1 MNKRI
6 DIFILIDAL
15 GWEFIKDR
23 PFLDDIAVTKQQVKS
38 ILGFSSGV
46 IPSILT
52 GQYPQKHNHW
62 SLFYYSPE
70 TSPFRWTKFLHWLP
84 RPVLRSR
91 ITRKIIEEI
100 SRRLMGYTGYF
111 ETYLIPVEQ
120 LCLFDI
126 CEKKSI
132 YKSKGIESASSVF
145 DRWDEAGINYA
156 TLTYPLKDKEIFD
169 KAKELINSSANDRY
183 FLYFA
188 EFDALLHASCKDK
201 EKVDQAIDFYEA
213 QIREIYDT
221 ASKKYTDVNLS
232 IFSDHGMAA
241 VVEEV
246 DLKKQIDNLGF
257 LLPHDYVA
265 FYDSTMARFW
275 YFTPEAKEKITAL
288 LREQSFGHLLSVEE
302 IANNYVDF
310 KRSRYGE
317 SIFLIN
323 TGTVINPSHMGSKAP
338 HGMHGFN
345 INHPSMDAALVSNK
359 HHDGIRDVK
368 DFFGLMIG
376 GLNKKIKVLYFLNST
391 VRGGV
396 EEHTLQLLNNIDRNL
411 FEPVLVCP
419 QDLLDLIQKD
429 LKQPVNVYAITIRRW
444 RNIKNIAK
452 FIQILKKEKPDIVH
466 SHLFFATRFAAPLA
480 KWAGIPTVIETGR
493 FKRSVGEKELK
504 GRILSIVSTGMWTK
518 SLGFQ
523 MWRKNIWLKKNA
535 FLLKKSQLFITESTW
550 ISLDLTVM
558 PALNKAWPNLPS

>member
-52 GQYPQKHNHW
+52 GQYPEKHNHW
-62 SLFYYSPE
+62 SLFYYSPV

-201 EKVDQAIDFYEA
+201 GKVDQAIDFYEA
-213 QIREIYDT
+213 QIREIY
-221 ASKKYTDVNLS
+221 
-232 IFSDHGMAA
+232 HM
-241 VVEEV
+241 
-246 DLKKQIDNLGF
+246 
-257 LLPHDYVA
+257 P
-265 FYDSTMARFW
+265 
-275 YFTPEAKEKITAL
+275 
-288 LREQSFGHLLSVEE
+288 LRNILM
-302 IANNYVDF
+302 
-310 KRSRYGE
+310 
-317 SIFLIN
+317 SIFL
-323 TGTVINPSHMGSKAP
+323 
-338 HGMHGFN
+338 
-345 INHPSMDAALVSNK
+345 
-359 HHDGIRDVK
+359 
-368 DFFGLMIG
+368 FFPIM
-376 GLNKKIKVLYFLNST
+376 
-391 VRGGV
+391 
-396 EEHTLQLLNNIDRNL
+396 
-411 FEPVLVCP
+411 
-419 QDLLDLIQKD
+419 
-429 LKQPVNVYAITIRRW
+429 AW
-444 RNIKNIAK
+444 R
-452 FIQILKKEKPDIVH
+452 Q
-466 SHLFFATRFAAPLA
+466 
-480 KWAGIPTVIETGR
+480 
-493 FKRSVGEKELK
+493 
-504 GRILSIVSTGMWTK
+504 
-518 SLGFQ
+518 
-523 MWRKNIWLKKNA
+523 WLKK
-535 FLLKKSQLFITESTW
+535 W
-550 ISLDLTVM
+550 I
-558 PALNKAWPNLPS
+558 